1 MFINVLS
8 DIVQVNII
16 FILLLFDLD
25 QTIYKINV

>member
-1 MFINVLS
+1 MFVNALS